1 MSNCVINNMSGRL
14 ELPTSCESL
23 DGQGDTCETC
33 CQEAAND
40 CFANGQLDTDYYP
53 MDDVERDCA
62 AACMDSGTMYVTGKD
77 IYEGGAPGLQGACR
91 LFSNSSYDD
100 MVNCC
105 NQGCS
110 DVSKVSGATVFDNCA
125 TQCIQ
130 ESGKTPSTT
139 GGGTTGGGTT
149 GGGTTGGGTTGGGTT
164 GGDTTGGDTTG
175 GDTTGGNDNLSEWND
190 FNESIL
196 LEALTNMIK
205 TIFSAYSETSDMSDD
220 LNNDIS
226 ELLAT
231 CILGKLTTDYNS
243 PGEIITIT
251 DNMTDNKDIVKFFLG
266 DLDSDEPNGYLGECV
281 LENFPESA
289 EITTNID
296 ENTKNTVQSAAAA
309 MTSNLGDSSSKSN
322 NTSMI
327 IIIIVILLL
336 LAGGLYLYNQRG
348 GLSFETVEYKLK

>member
-23 DGQGDTCETC
+23 DGQGDGCETC

-40 CFANGQLDTDYYP
+40 CFANGQLDSGYYP

-62 AACMDSGTMYVTGKD
+62 AACMDSGTMYVTGRD
-77 IYEGGAPGLQGACR
+77 IYEGGAPGLEGGCR
-91 LFSNSSYDD
+91 LLSNSSYDD

-130 ESGKTPSTT
+130 ESGKIPPSTT
-139 GGGTTGGGTT
+139 GGD
-149 GGGTTGGGTTGGGTT
+149 TT

-175 GDTTGGNDNLSEWND
+175 GDTTGGNDNFSEWND

-196 LEALTNMIK
+196 LEALTTMIK
-205 TIFSAYSETSDMSDD
+205 AVFNANSETSDMPDD
-220 LNNDIS
+220 LKNDTS

-243 PGEIITIT
+243 PEEIIAIT
-251 DNMTDNKDIVKFFLG
+251 DTMTDNNDIVKFFLG
-266 DLDSDEPNGYLGECV
+266 DLDSDEPNGYLGKCV

-296 ENTKNTVQSAAAA
+296 ENTQNTIQSAAAA
-309 MTSNLGDSSSKSN
+309 MTSNLADSSSKSNNN

-327 IIIIVILLL
+327 IIIIVIVLL

-348 GLSFETVEYKLK
+348 GLPFETVEYKLK

>member
-40 CFANGQLDTDYYP
+40 CFANGQLDSDYYP
-53 MDDVERDCA
+53 MDAVERDCA
-62 AACMDSGTMYVTGKD
+62 SACMDSGTMYVTGRD
-77 IYEGGAPGLQGACR
+77 IYEGGAPGLEGGCR
-91 LFSNSSYDD
+91 LLSNSSYDD

-105 NQGCS
+105 TQGCS

-130 ESGKTPSTT
+130 ESGKIPPSTT

-149 GGGTTGGGTTGGGTT
+149 GGGATGGGATGGGTTN
-164 GGDTTGGDTTG
+164 
-175 GDTTGGNDNLSEWND
+175 GNDNFSEWND
-190 FNESIL
+190 FNESL
-196 LEALTNMIK
+196 LLTNLTTMVK
-205 TIFSAYSETSDMSDD
+205 AVFNANSETSDMPDD
-220 LNNDIS
+220 LKNDRS

-231 CILGKLTTDYNS
+231 CILDKLTTDYNS
-243 PGEIITIT
+243 PEEIITIT
-251 DNMTDNKDIVKFFLG
+251 DTMTDNKDIVKFFLG
-266 DLDSDEPNGYLGECV
+266 DLDSDEPNGYLGKCV

-296 ENTKNTVQSAAAA
+296 ENTQNTIQSAAAA

-327 IIIIVILLL
+327 IIIIVIVLL
-336 LAGGLYLYNQRG
+336 LAGGLYLYKQRG
-348 GLSFETVEYKLK
+348 GLPFETVEYKLK